1 MQVHASVK
9 LFAIKKI
16 DDLCENKATSVHSLL
31 RMGTYVN
38 LRFKVYHLFA
48 VQNVPP
54 EMLFFYGLDLV
65 YVEG

>member
-31 RMGTYVN
+31 RMGTYD
-38 LRFKVYHLFA
+38 LGQH
-48 VQNVPP
+48 VQ
-54 EMLFFYGLDLV
+54 MRDTSFFSLAA
-65 YVEG
+65 